1 MTSLT
6 KTSLMPKSLQTVTCK
21 HLKGQAN
28 IANTVNFSNSPDNQ
42 MQGLQKFQAA
52 SVLIKVSS
60 EVSRMMQVVEQTLS
74 PLWNHLQ
81 NLCLWQGKNQSFNK
95 LRRHLIKPSL
105 PTKLVKLADHDGNS
119 VKIHIWRWY
128 LRILFWKK

>member
-1 MTSLT
+1 
-6 KTSLMPKSLQTVTCK
+6 MPKSLQTVTCK

-74 PLWNHLQ
+74 PCEITYRIFVFDREKI
-81 NLCLWQGKNQSFNK
+81 NLS
-95 LRRHLIKPSL
+95 IS
-105 PTKLVKLADHDGNS
+105 
-119 VKIHIWRWY
+119 
-128 LRILFWKK
+128 